1 MNSIMVLAM
10 VPGIQCGIALNLGLP
25 IGLVA
30 GLIGGLMT
38 IEYGIAGWPGFL
50 FAIAVGAA
58 IAAVGI
64 GCVWLPVDSE
74 VVALA
79 GFVIIGLGFAPIYP
93 CIIHSTPCNFG
104 KENSGAIIGI
114 QMASAYVGCTF
125 MSPLYGLLGR
135 TVGFGILPAYLALFL
150 VLMVFM
156 TEKTFRITSE
166 K

>member
-1 MNSIMVLAM
+1 MAWASTYLVEVRQVTEELAAAFA
-10 VPGIQCGIALNLGLP
+10 ALFF
-25 IGLVA
+25 IGLTA
-30 GLIGGLMT
+30 GRFVG
-38 IEYGIAGWPGFL
+38 GFL
-50 FAIAVGAA
+50 MDRLGDRKMILLGAA

-93 CIIHSTPCNFG
+93 CIIHSTPYNFG